1 MLGLVKMQGRIQS
14 ILFVTQA
21 EVCNVEYRVDCLLQ
35 RQVENLKT
43 KLINKVKHKL

>member
-21 EVCNVEYRVDCLLQ
+21 EVCNVEYRVDCLSQ
-35 RQVENLKT
+35 RQVKNPKT
-43 KLINKVKHKL
+43 KLIDEVEHKL